1 MGLFAEE
8 SASVVAEFLFG
19 GTDAFEALEEEAAE
33 FAPGPGE
40 IVGDLGFG
48 DRVSAGEGGVGG
60 PVAGGEI
67 VGLEDGELNVLVLRG
82 AQGAEIGDGEREHL
96 ALPFAMKEI
105 LDGLR
110 GGGEGGE
117 FAFGSGEV
125 EREEMMSAAA
135 FQTVGGFVFVAGV
148 SVDAE
153 AEIGVEAGLGG
164 IEAVEEAALEE
175 GGEEALGEVGGL
187 IGITA
192 PFEADVLV
200 DRLPVDGD
208 EFVEGS
214 PLPLA
219 GFLPRQFENRDPGGG
234 EGQSRLRCIRR
245 IA

>member
-19 GTDAFEALEEEAAE
+19 STDAFEAFEEEAAE

-40 IVGDLGFG
+40 IVGDLGFR

-67 VGLEDGELNVLVLRG
+67 VGFEDGELRVLVLRG

-96 ALPFAMKEI
+96 ALPFAMEEV

-110 GGGEGGE
+110 GGSERGE
-117 FAFGSGEV
+117 FAFSAREI

-135 FQTVGGFVFVAGV
+135 FQAAGGFVFVAGV

-153 AEIGVEAGLGG
+153 PEIGAEAGLGG
-164 IEAVEEAALEE
+164 IKAVEEAAFEE
-175 GGEEALGEVGGL
+175 GGEETLGEVGGL
-187 IGITA
+187 IGIAA
-192 PFEADVLV
+192 PFEADVLI

-208 EFVEGS
+208 EFVEGG

-219 GFLPRQFENRDPGGG
+219 RFLPRQFENRDPGGG
-234 EGQSRLRCIRR
+234 EGQAGSVVSGG
-245 IA
+245 